1 MARPGRGFV
10 LTSAVL
16 ALAAGLAAAATQG
29 LVFAA
34 VTVVAAVYVAVLTT
48 FGLRNTGIVAMVL
61 AFGFAPMYRGAEGL
75 TGGTVP
81 PTDVFILLGILH
93 LLPTFLGNRL
103 KLPPVYVIGL
113 LLTAVL
119 SLVSVIVTGDLF
131 NNAFYAG
138 QWLFFIGA
146 LPIVIAWWRPHR
158 TIVVWLLWA
167 YLAGHLISTA
177 KAITEGA
184 VFANR
189 YDGFTHH
196 PNAFGLGGVT
206 SIAIVLFLLHHH
218 KDLRVRVLLL
228 GVVAISLLSVSLSGS
243 RAAIVVLAA
252 LVVLIPIVERSALM
266 GVGLAVVGA
275 LGVLSIPFVIDASGE
290 ETALGRL
297 AGGGTASGSDK
308 IREAALEDGFARLWQ
323 SPILGSGF
331 KDVEQYHNVYLEAAV
346 AIGILGLAC
355 YLVVMFA
362 LARPLFTH
370 HPLRRLTYIVW
381 VFIGIA
387 PTFPGLWDRTVWVP
401 ASLAALAMLTPE
413 TQNAPADPEVEPTRS
428 QPVVPGVS
436 PGRA

>member
-1 MARPGRGFV
+1 LAARPDRGFL
-10 LTSAVL
+10 LTLVAI
-16 ALAAGLAAAATQG
+16 ALAGLLAAVATQG
-29 LVFAA
+29 LVLAA
-34 VTVVAAVYVAVLTT
+34 VAIVLASYLVVLITIGARA
-48 FGLRNTGIVAMVL
+48 TGIAFMVL

-81 PTDVFILLGILH
+81 PTDVFIILGIVH
-93 LLPTFLGNRL
+93 LLPTFMGNRL
-103 KLPPVYVIGL
+103 KLPTVYAIGL
-113 LLTAVL
+113 LLTAVF
-119 SLVSVIVTGDLF
+119 SLVSVIVTGDLY
-131 NNAFYAG
+131 NNAFYAV

-146 LPIVIAWWRPHR
+146 LPIVIAWWRPHL
-158 TIVVWLLWA
+158 TIIVWLLWA

-177 KAITEGA
+177 KAVAEGA

-196 PNAFGLGGVT
+196 PNAFGLAGVT

-218 KDLRVRVLLL
+218 KGLRTRVILL
-228 GVVAISLLSVSLSGS
+228 GIAAISIFSVSLSGS

-266 GVGLAVVGA
+266 GVGLAIVGS
-275 LGVLSIPFVIDASGE
+275 LGVLSIPFVLDASGE

-308 IREAALEDGFARLWQ
+308 IREAALEDGFARLWG

-331 KDVEQYHNVYLEAAV
+331 KDVEQFHNVYLEAAV
-346 AIGILGLAC
+346 AIGIIGLVC
-355 YLVVMFA
+355 YLIVMFA
-362 LARPLFTH
+362 LARPLFSH
-370 HPLRRLTYIVW
+370 HPLRRLTYVVW

-401 ASLAALAMLTPE
+401 ASLAALAMLRPE
-413 TQNAPADPEVEPTRS
+413 TQNAPADPEVGPARRRA
-428 QPVVPGVS
+428 VS